1 MGKRIALLGVLVL
14 LLLAAAPVS
23 AAPLSS
29 TTIISV
35 VKNESVVVRLEK
47 FPTNQT
53 FNVTMGLSGSQGI
66 GGYLVSRLATNA
78 GGTFLAKFPIPEG
91 LVGENVIAIRF
102 DSIDINVFWYD
113 WFYNETAASQP
124 AVVTQ
129 AEKTKVSYNKLEPGF
144 PTFVA
149 TKVVNGEYITVQT
162 KYFPGTDRWAVFMK
176 DGALANITWYEV
188 GGFDAADGGQ
198 ITLTLPIPEQIK
210 YKDWLAIKFYNMK
223 TGFYTYNLIENRDYP

>member
-1 MGKRIALLGVLVL
+1 MGKKLALIGVLLVL
-14 LLLAAAPVS
+14 LLAAVPVS

-47 FPTNQT
+47 FPANQT
-53 FNVTMGLSGSQGI
+53 FNVFMGFNGTQGI
-66 GGYLVSRLATNA
+66 GGYLVSKLATNA

-91 LVGENVIAIRF
+91 LTGENIIAIRF
-102 DSIDINVFWYD
+102 ESIDSNIYWYD
-113 WFYNETAASQP
+113 WFYNETAAQQ
-124 AVVTQ
+124 VTVPQ
-129 AEKTKVSYNKLEPGF
+129 AEKSEVTYNKLEPGF

-149 TKVVNGEYITVQT
+149 TRVVSGSSITVET
-162 KYFPGTDRWAVFMK
+162 RYFPGSDRWAVFMK

-188 GGFDAADGGQ
+188 GGFNAADGGV